1 MATFTLSG
9 LLRRIRGNYA
19 TIPNYLEMELRYM
32 DAGERGPKAPT
43 LGQGTPGY
51 HSHVI
56 YIVMSS
62 ITTSIIVTPSRRSVE
77 RTCDDLAIVVL
88 VAVGLIASL
97 TFRDYGLGWDDY
109 THAEYAD
116 LLLRMYGSGFKD
128 TGALSF
134 ANLYMY
140 GGGFDMAAALLHK
153 VIPLE
158 LFETRRLLGA
168 IVGLIGLAVTWRLGR
183 RVGGPLAG
191 LAALLLLALCPTF
204 YGHMFMNPKDAP
216 FAVAMVILTLGLV
229 RLAEEYP
236 QPSPRTILI
245 VGLGAGLSI
254 GSRILGGLGL
264 IYALVG
270 FVPLL
275 AAEVRNQG
283 AREATRRFIH
293 VAYVLLPSLI
303 LGYLIMGLIWP
314 WSIMEPGNPF
324 GALNYFS
331 HFFEKPWKEMFDG
344 ALVSVPDMPWSYLPT
359 LFALQLPE
367 VLLGLA
373 IVGAV
378 GALVALTRG
387 DVPARRK
394 TILLIVTLAATLPL
408 ATAMAKRPALYN
420 GIRHFIFV
428 IPPMTVLAGTAF
440 AWGMDWLKENRRHW
454 QPAAVAI
461 FAFGLLLPLSEMI
474 RLHPYEY
481 THFNHI
487 AGTVRGADDLYMLDY
502 WGLALKQASDGLREQ
517 LAERQ
522 EAAPAGRKWKVAVC
536 GPQRPAQVALG
547 PDFTIGWDSHAA
559 DFAMTLGEFYC
570 KGLLAP
576 VMVEIKRDD
585 VVFARVYDIRGRSIS
600 SLLAIPAP

>member
-1 MATFTLSG
+1 
-9 LLRRIRGNYA
+9 
-19 TIPNYLEMELRYM
+19 
-32 DAGERGPKAPT
+32 
-43 LGQGTPGY
+43 
-51 HSHVI
+51 
-56 YIVMSS
+56 MSS
-62 ITTSIIVTPSRRSVE
+62 ITTSAIDTPARRSVE
-77 RTCDDLAIVVL
+77 KTCDDLALLALVVI
-88 VAVGLIASL
+88 ALIAGL

-116 LLLRMYGSGFKD
+116 LLLRMYDSGFKD

-168 IVGLIGLAVTWRLGR
+168 IVGVIGLAVTWRLAR
-183 RVGGPLAG
+183 RIGGPLAG

-216 FAVAMVILTLGLV
+216 FAVAMIILIMGLV
-229 RLAEEYP
+229 RLIEEYP
-236 QPSPRTILI
+236 APSPRTILL
-245 VGLGAGLSI
+245 VGFGAGLSI
-254 GSRILGGLGL
+254 GCRVLGGLAL
-264 IYALVG
+264 IYAVVG
-270 FVPLL
+270 FIPLWID
-275 AAEVRNQG
+275 EFRTQG
-283 AREATRRFIH
+283 AREAAHRFAH
-293 VAYVLLPSLI
+293 VLYVLVPGLVF
-303 LGYLIMGLIWP
+303 GYLVMGLIWP
-314 WSIMEPGNPF
+314 WSIMEPGHPLE
-324 GALNYFS
+324 AVTYFS
-331 HFFEKPWKEMFDG
+331 TFFEKPWKEMFDG

-367 VLLGLA
+367 VLLILLIA
-373 IVGAV
+373 AV
-378 GALVALTRG
+378 VTTLTSLSRD
-387 DVPARRK
+387 DVPAKRK
-394 TILLIVTLAATLPL
+394 SIMLLLTLAAMLPL
-408 ATAMAKRPALYN
+408 LIAIVKRPALYN

-428 IPPMTVLAGTAF
+428 IPPMAVLGGVAF
-440 AWGMDWLKENRRHW
+440 GRSINWLGEHRRAW
-454 QPAAVAI
+454 QPAAVAV
-461 FAFGLLLPLSEMI
+461 FAFGLLLPASEMV
-474 RLHPYEY
+474 RLHPYQY

-487 AGTVRGADDLYMLDY
+487 AGTVRTADNYFMLDY

-522 EAAPAGRKWKVAVC
+522 EVPPQHRKWKVAVC

-547 PDFTIGWDSHAA
+547 PDFTIGWDATAA

-570 KGLLAP
+570 KGLNAP

>member
-1 MATFTLSG
+1 M
-9 LLRRIRGNYA
+9 R
-19 TIPNYLEMELRYM
+19 
-32 DAGERGPKAPT
+32 PKSASWAIEDTGFP
-43 LGQGTPGY
+43 
-51 HSHVI
+51 I
-56 YIVMSS
+56 AMSS
-62 ITTSIIVTPSRRSVE
+62 ITTSAIDLPSRRSVA
-77 RTCDDLAIVVL
+77 RTCDDLAIIAL
-88 VAVGLIASL
+88 AAVGLVASL

-140 GGGFDMAAALLHK
+140 GGGFDMTAALLHK

-168 IVGLIGLAVTWRLGR
+168 VVGIVGLTVTWRLGR

-216 FAVAMVILTLGLV
+216 FAVAMVILMLGLV

-236 QPSPRTILI
+236 SPSPRTILI

-254 GSRILGGLGL
+254 GSRILGGLAL
-264 IYALVG
+264 IYAIVG

-275 AAEVRNQG
+275 LDEIRAHG
-283 AREATRRFIH
+283 GREAIRRFMR
-293 VAYVLLPSLI
+293 VVYVLLPGLI
-303 LGYLIMGLIWP
+303 LGYLVMGLIWP
-314 WSIMEPGNPF
+314 WSIIEPGNPF
-324 GALNYFS
+324 QAATYFS
-331 HFFEKPWKEMFDG
+331 QFFEKPWKEMFDG

-367 VLLGLA
+367 VLLGLSIA
-373 IVGAV
+373 AVVGTV
-378 GALVALTRG
+378 VALSRA
-387 DVPARRK
+387 DVSGRRK
-394 TILLIVTLAATLPL
+394 TILLMLTLAAVLPI
-408 ATAMAKRPALYN
+408 AVAMVKRPALYN

-440 AWGMDWLKENRRHW
+440 AWGMNWLKENHRSW
-454 QPAAVAI
+454 QPAALAA
-461 FAFGLLLPLSEMI
+461 FSFGLLLPLGEMI
-474 RLHPYEY
+474 RLHPYQY

-487 AGTVRGADDLYMLDY
+487 AGTVRAADDLYMLDY
-502 WGLALKQASDGLREQ
+502 WGLAFKQASDGLREE
-517 LAERQ
+517 LTERQ
-522 EAAPAGRKWKVAVC
+522 EVPPHGRKWKVAVC

-570 KGLLAP
+570 KGLTAP

>member
-1 MATFTLSG
+1 MPGNEAQKRLSWAIGDTG
-9 LLRRIRGNYA
+9 LPIA
-19 TIPNYLEMELRYM
+19 
-32 DAGERGPKAPT
+32 
-43 LGQGTPGY
+43 
-51 HSHVI
+51 
-56 YIVMSS
+56 MSS
-62 ITTSIIVTPSRRSVE
+62 ITTSAIDTPSRRSVE
-77 RTCDDLAIVVL
+77 RTCDDLAIIVIAV
-88 VAVGLIASL
+88 VGLIASL

-128 TGALSF
+128 TAALSF

-168 IVGLIGLAVTWRLGR
+168 AVGVIGLAVTWRLGR

-216 FAVAMVILTLGLV
+216 FAVAMVMLMLGLV
-229 RLAEEYP
+229 RVAEEYP
-236 QPSPRTILI
+236 SPSPPTILI

-254 GSRILGGLGL
+254 GCRILGGL
-264 IYALVG
+264 ALVYAVAG
-270 FVPLL
+270 FVPLFL
-275 AAEVRNQG
+275 EEIRSNG
-283 AREATRRFIH
+283 AREAAHRFVH
-293 VAYVLLPSLI
+293 MALVLLPGLV
-303 LGYLIMGLIWP
+303 LGYLVMGLIWP

-324 GALNYFS
+324 HALTYFS

-367 VLLGLA
+367 VLLGLSTA
-373 IVGAV
+373 GLIGT
-378 GALVALTRG
+378 LMSLSRG
-387 DVPARRK
+387 DVTARRK
-394 TILLIVTLAATLPL
+394 SILLMLTFAATLPL
-408 ATAMAKRPALYN
+408 VIAMVKRPALYN

-428 IPPMTVLAGTAF
+428 IPPMTVLAGVTF
-440 AWGMDWLKENRRHW
+440 AWGMNWLKENHRRW
-454 QPAAVAI
+454 QPAALAV
-461 FAFGLLLPLSEMI
+461 FSFGLLLPLGEMI
-474 RLHPYEY
+474 RLHPYQY

-517 LAERQ
+517 LIERQ
-522 EAAPAGRKWKVAVC
+522 EEPPRGRKWKVAVC

-547 PDFTIGWDSHAA
+547 TDFTIGWDSHAA

-570 KGLLAP
+570 KGLTAP
-576 VMVEIKRDD
+576 ILVEIKRDD

>member
-1 MATFTLSG
+1 
-9 LLRRIRGNYA
+9 
-19 TIPNYLEMELRYM
+19 
-32 DAGERGPKAPT
+32 
-43 LGQGTPGY
+43 
-51 HSHVI
+51 
-56 YIVMSS
+56 MSS
-62 ITTSIIVTPSRRSVE
+62 ITTSAIEAPARRSVE
-77 RTCDDLAIVVL
+77 KTCDDLAFLVL
-88 VAVGLIASL
+88 GVVAVVAGL

-153 VIPLE
+153 VVPLE

-168 IVGLIGLAVTWRLGR
+168 VVGVIGLAVTWRLAR

-216 FAVAMVILTLGLV
+216 FAVAMVVLILGLV
-229 RLAEEYP
+229 RLIEEYP
-236 QPSPRTILI
+236 APSPRTILI
-245 VGLGAGLSI
+245 VGLGAGLAI
-254 GSRILGGLGL
+254 GCRVLGGLAL
-264 IYALVG
+264 IYAVIG
-270 FVPLL
+270 FIPLWIE
-275 AAEVRNQG
+275 EVRTQG
-283 AREATRRFIH
+283 AREATHRFAH
-293 VAYVLLPSLI
+293 VVYVLLPGLA
-303 LGYLIMGLIWP
+303 LGYLVMGLIWP
-314 WSIMEPGNPF
+314 WSIMEPGHPLE
-324 GALNYFS
+324 AVTYFS

-367 VLLGLA
+367 VLLALLTA
-373 IVGAV
+373 AV
-378 GALVALTRG
+378 VATFMSLSRN
-387 DVPARRK
+387 DVTAKRK
-394 TILLIVTLAATLPL
+394 TIMLMLTLAATLPL
-408 ATAMAKRPALYN
+408 VIAMVKRPALYN

-428 IPPMTVLAGTAF
+428 IPPMAVLAGVAF
-440 AWGMDWLKENRRHW
+440 ARGMDWLGENRRAW
-454 QPAAVAI
+454 QPAALAV

-474 RLHPYEY
+474 RLHPYQY

-487 AGTVRGADDLYMLDY
+487 AGTVRTADNLFMLDY

-522 EAAPAGRKWKVAVC
+522 EVPPQHRKWKVAVC

-547 PDFTIGWDSHAA
+547 PDFTIGWDSNAA

-570 KGLLAP
+570 KGLAAP

>member
-1 MATFTLSG
+1 
-9 LLRRIRGNYA
+9 
-19 TIPNYLEMELRYM
+19 
-32 DAGERGPKAPT
+32 
-43 LGQGTPGY
+43 
-51 HSHVI
+51 
-56 YIVMSS
+56 MSS
-62 ITTSIIVTPSRRSVE
+62 ITTSGIELPLRRSME
-77 RTCDDLAIVVL
+77 RTCDDLAMLVL
-88 VAVGLIASL
+88 VVVGIIASF

-116 LLLRMYGSGFKD
+116 LLLRMYGSGFRD

-153 VIPLE
+153 IIPLE

-168 IVGLIGLAVTWRLGR
+168 IVGVIGLAVTWRLGR
-183 RVGGPLAG
+183 RVAGPLAG

-216 FAVAMVILTLGLV
+216 FAVAMVVLMLGLV
-229 RLAEEYP
+229 RLVEEYP
-236 QPSPRTILI
+236 SPSPRTILI

-254 GSRILGGLGL
+254 GSRILGGLAL
-264 IYALVG
+264 VYALIG

-275 AAEVRNQG
+275 IDEVRSQG
-283 AREATRRFIH
+283 AREAAHRFAH
-293 VAYVLLPSLI
+293 VLHVLLPGLI
-303 LGYLIMGLIWP
+303 LGYLVMGLIWP
-314 WSIMEPGNPF
+314 WSIMEPANPF
-324 GALNYFS
+324 HALTYFS
-331 HFFEKPWKEMFDG
+331 SFFEKPWKEMFDG

-367 VLLGLA
+367 VLLALA
-373 IVGAV
+373 IAGGAI
-378 GALVALTRG
+378 AMTSLSRT

-394 TILLIVTLAATLPL
+394 TILLMLTMAATLPL
-408 ATAMAKRPALYN
+408 LIAMVKRPALYN

-428 IPPMTVLAGTAF
+428 IPPMAVLGGAAF
-440 AWGMDWLKENRRHW
+440 ASLMEWLRVNHRGA
-454 QPAAVAI
+454 QAAAVAI
-461 FAFGLLLPLSEMI
+461 FSFGLMLPLAEMI
-474 RLHPYEY
+474 RLHPYQY

-487 AGTVRGADDLYMLDY
+487 AGTVRAADDRFMLDY
-502 WGLALKQASDGLREQ
+502 WGLALKQASDALREE
-517 LAERQ
+517 LIERQ
-522 EAAPAGRKWKVAVC
+522 ESPPQGRKWKVAVC

-570 KGLLAP
+570 KGLTAP
-576 VMVEIKRDD
+576 VIAEIKRDD

-600 SLLAIPAP
+600 GLLSIPAP

>member
-1 MATFTLSG
+1 
-9 LLRRIRGNYA
+9 
-19 TIPNYLEMELRYM
+19 
-32 DAGERGPKAPT
+32 
-43 LGQGTPGY
+43 
-51 HSHVI
+51 
-56 YIVMSS
+56 MSS
-62 ITTSIIVTPSRRSVE
+62 ITTSAIDTPSRRSVE
-77 RTCDDLAIVVL
+77 RTCDDLAVVVL
-88 VAVGLIASL
+88 AAVALIAGL

-116 LLLRMYGSGFKD
+116 LLLRMFGSGFKD
-128 TGALSF
+128 THALSF

-140 GGGFDMAAALLHK
+140 GGGFDMVAALLHK

-168 IVGLIGLAVTWRLGR
+168 IVGVIGLAVTWRLGR
-183 RVGGPLAG
+183 RIGGPLAG

-216 FAVAMVILTLGLV
+216 FAVAMVILMLGLV

-254 GSRILGGLGL
+254 GSRILGGLAL
-264 IYALVG
+264 VYALAG
-270 FVPLL
+270 FVPLFVD
-275 AAEVRNQG
+275 EIRSHG
-283 AREATRRFIH
+283 AREAGRRFLH
-293 VAYVLLPSLI
+293 VLYVLMPGLV
-303 LGYLIMGLIWP
+303 LGYLVMGLIWP
-314 WSIMEPGNPF
+314 WSIMEADNPF
-324 GALNYFS
+324 QALTYFS

-367 VLLGLA
+367 VLLGLSIA
-373 IVGAV
+373 GVIGAFV
-378 GALVALTRG
+378 VLPRG
-387 DVPARRK
+387 DVTARRK
-394 TILLIVTLAATLPL
+394 TILLMLMLAATLPL
-408 ATAMAKRPALYN
+408 LIAMVKRPALYN

-428 IPPMTVLAGTAF
+428 IPPMTALAGTAF
-440 AWGMDWLKENRRHW
+440 AWGLNWLRDNRRSW
-454 QPAAVAI
+454 QPAAVAL
-461 FAFGLLLPLSEMI
+461 FAFGLLLPLGEMI
-474 RLHPYEY
+474 RLHPYQY

-487 AGTVRGADDLYMLDY
+487 AGTVREADDRYMLDY
-502 WGLALKQASDGLREQ
+502 WGLALKQASDGLREEI
-517 LAERQ
+517 AERQ
-522 EAAPAGRKWKVAVC
+522 ETPPKGRKWKVAVC

-570 KGLLAP
+570 KGLTAP
-576 VMVEIKRDD
+576 VLVEIKRDD

>member
-1 MATFTLSG
+1 
-9 LLRRIRGNYA
+9 
-19 TIPNYLEMELRYM
+19 
-32 DAGERGPKAPT
+32 
-43 LGQGTPGY
+43 
-51 HSHVI
+51 
-56 YIVMSS
+56 
-62 ITTSIIVTPSRRSVE
+62 
-77 RTCDDLAIVVL
+77 
-88 VAVGLIASL
+88 LI
-97 TFRDYGLGWDDY
+97 
-109 THAEYAD
+109 
-116 LLLRMYGSGFKD
+116 
-128 TGALSF
+128 
-134 ANLYMY
+134 
-140 GGGFDMAAALLHK
+140 
-153 VIPLE
+153 
-158 LFETRRLLGA
+158 
-168 IVGLIGLAVTWRLGR
+168 
-183 RVGGPLAG
+183 
-191 LAALLLLALCPTF
+191 
-204 YGHMFMNPKDAP
+204 
-216 FAVAMVILTLGLV
+216 
-229 RLAEEYP
+229 
-236 QPSPRTILI
+236 Q
-245 VGLGAGLSI
+245 
-254 GSRILGGLGL
+254 
-264 IYALVG
+264 
-270 FVPLL
+270 
-275 AAEVRNQG
+275 
-283 AREATRRFIH
+283 
-293 VAYVLLPSLI
+293 VAYALLPSLI
-303 LGYLIMGLIWP
+303 LGYLIMGLLWP
-314 WSIMEPGNPF
+314 WSIMQPGNPF

-344 ALVSVPDMPWSYLPT
+344 ALVLVPDMPWSYLPT

-373 IVGAV
+373 IAGVAGT
-378 GALVALTRG
+378 LVALTRG

-408 ATAMAKRPALYN
+408 AIAMAKRPALYN

-440 AWGMDWLKENRRHW
+440 AWGMQWLRENRRHW
-454 QPAAVAI
+454 QPAAVVV
-461 FAFGLLLPLSEMI
+461 FSFGLLLPLSEMI

-522 EAAPAGRKWKVAVC
+522 EAAPQGRKWKVAVC

-576 VMVEIKRDD
+576 VMVEIKRDG

>member
-1 MATFTLSG
+1 
-9 LLRRIRGNYA
+9 
-19 TIPNYLEMELRYM
+19 
-32 DAGERGPKAPT
+32 
-43 LGQGTPGY
+43 
-51 HSHVI
+51 
-56 YIVMSS
+56 MSS
-62 ITTSIIVTPSRRSVE
+62 ITTSAIDTPARRSME
-77 RTCDDLAIVVL
+77 RTCDDLAVIVL
-88 VAVGLIASL
+88 GAVALIAGL

-116 LLLRMYGSGFKD
+116 LLLRMYGSGFRD

-168 IVGLIGLAVTWRLGR
+168 VVGVIGLAVTWRLGR

-191 LAALLLLALCPTF
+191 LATLLLLALCPTF

-216 FAVAMVILTLGLV
+216 FAVAMVVLILGLV

-245 VGLGAGLSI
+245 VGFGAGLSI
-254 GSRILGGLGL
+254 GCRILGGLAL
-264 IYALVG
+264 IYAVAG

-275 AAEVRNQG
+275 LEEYRTQG
-283 AREATRRFIH
+283 AREAAHRFAH
-293 VAYVLLPSLI
+293 VVYVLMPGLVF
-303 LGYLIMGLIWP
+303 GYLVMGLIWP
-314 WSIMEPGNPF
+314 WSIMEPGHPF
-324 GALNYFS
+324 EALTYFS

-367 VLLGLA
+367 VLLAL
-373 IVGAV
+373 
-378 GALVALTRG
+378 LVAGGVGTIMSLSRP
-387 DVPARRK
+387 DVPGRRK
-394 TILLIVTLAATLPL
+394 TVLLMLTLAAMLPL
-408 ATAMAKRPALYN
+408 VIAMVKRPALYN

-428 IPPMTVLAGTAF
+428 IPPMTVLAGLAF
-440 AWGMDWLKENRRHW
+440 ARGMDRLRDNRRSW
-454 QPAAVAI
+454 QPVALAV
-461 FAFGLLLPLSEMI
+461 FAFGLLLPLGEMI
-474 RLHPYEY
+474 RLHPYQY

-487 AGTVRGADDLYMLDY
+487 AGTVRAADDLFMLDY
-502 WGLALKQASDGLREQ
+502 WGLALKQASDGLREE
-517 LAERQ
+517 LTERQ
-522 EAAPAGRKWKVAVC
+522 EVAPRGRKWKVAVC

-547 PDFTIGWDSHAA
+547 PDFTIGWDSHSA

-570 KGLLAP
+570 KGLTAP
-576 VMVEIKRDD
+576 VLVEIKRDD

-600 SLLAIPAP
+600 SLLSIPAP

>member
-1 MATFTLSG
+1 M
-9 LLRRIRGNYA
+9 
-19 TIPNYLEMELRYM
+19 
-32 DAGERGPKAPT
+32 
-43 LGQGTPGY
+43 
-51 HSHVI
+51 
-56 YIVMSS
+56 
-62 ITTSIIVTPSRRSVE
+62 E
-77 RTCDDLAIVVL
+77 RTCDDLAIL
-88 VAVGLIASL
+88 ALAAVGVIATL

-116 LLLRMYGSGFKD
+116 LLLKMYGSGFKD

-168 IVGLIGLAVTWRLGR
+168 VVGIIGLAVTWRLGR

-191 LAALLLLALCPTF
+191 LAALLLLALCPTY

-216 FAVAMVILTLGLV
+216 FAVAMVILMLGLV

-236 QPSPRTILI
+236 APSPRTILI
-245 VGLGAGLSI
+245 VGLGAGLSL
-254 GSRILGGLGL
+254 GSRVLGGLAL
-264 IYALVG
+264 LYALIG

-275 AAEVRNQG
+275 AEEIRSQG
-283 AREATRRFIH
+283 MREAVRRFAH
-293 VAYVLLPSLI
+293 VVYVLLPGLV

-314 WSIMEPGNPF
+314 WSIIEFGNPF
-324 GALNYFS
+324 RALTYFS

-367 VLLGLA
+367 VLLALFIGGG
-373 IVGAV
+373 GAT
-378 GALVALTRG
+378 LVLLSRRE
-387 DVPARRK
+387 VPARRK
-394 TILLIVTLAATLPL
+394 TILLMLMTAATLPL
-408 ATAMAKRPALYN
+408 LIAMVKRPALYN

-428 IPPMTVLAGTAF
+428 IPPMTILAGVAF
-440 AWGMDWLKENRRHW
+440 GWSMDWLRDNHRNW

-461 FAFGLLLPLSEMI
+461 FAFGLMLPLTEMI
-474 RLHPYEY
+474 RLHPYQY

-487 AGTVRGADDLYMLDY
+487 AGTVREADDRFMLDY
-502 WGLALKQASDGLREQ
+502 WGLAFKQASDGLREK
-517 LAERQ
+517 LNERQ
-522 EAAPAGRKWKVAVC
+522 EVPPQDRKWKVAVC

-570 KGLLAP
+570 KGLTAP

>member
-1 MATFTLSG
+1 MPGNEAQKRHRWAIGDTG
-9 LLRRIRGNYA
+9 LPIA
-19 TIPNYLEMELRYM
+19 
-32 DAGERGPKAPT
+32 
-43 LGQGTPGY
+43 
-51 HSHVI
+51 
-56 YIVMSS
+56 MSS
-62 ITTSIIVTPSRRSVE
+62 ITTSIIDTPARRSVE

-88 VAVGLIASL
+88 AAVGLVASL

-168 IVGLIGLAVTWRLGR
+168 VVGVIGLAVTWRLGR

-191 LAALLLLALCPTF
+191 LATLLLLALCPTF
-204 YGHMFMNPKDAP
+204 YGHMFINPKDAP
-216 FAVAMVILTLGLV
+216 FAVAMVILMLGLV

-236 QPSPRTILI
+236 SPSPSTVLI
-245 VGLGAGLSI
+245 VGVGAGLSL
-254 GSRILGGLGL
+254 GSRVLGGLAL
-264 IYALVG
+264 LYALIG
-270 FVPLL
+270 FVPLF
-275 AAEVRNQG
+275 AEEIRIQG
-283 AREATRRFIH
+283 APASLRRFAH
-293 VAYVLLPSLI
+293 VLYLLLPSLV

-314 WSIMEPGNPF
+314 WSVIEPGNPF
-324 GALNYFS
+324 RALTYFS
-331 HFFEKPWKEMFDG
+331 SFFEKPWKEMFDG

-367 VLLGLA
+367 VLLGLLA
-373 IVGAV
+373 AGVV
-378 GALVALTRG
+378 GALISLSRS
-387 DVPARRK
+387 DVTARRK
-394 TILLIVTLAATLPL
+394 TILLMLTTAATLPVL
-408 ATAMAKRPALYN
+408 IAMVKRPALYN

-428 IPPMTVLAGTAF
+428 IPPMAVLAGTAF
-440 AWGMDWLKENRRHW
+440 AGGMNWLGDNRRNW

-461 FAFGLLLPLSEMI
+461 FAFGLLLPLTEMI
-474 RLHPYEY
+474 RLHPYQY

-487 AGTVRGADDLYMLDY
+487 AGTVRAADDRYMLDY
-502 WGLALKQASDGLREQ
+502 WGLALKQASDGLRDE
-517 LAERQ
+517 LDERQ
-522 EAAPAGRKWKVAVC
+522 ESPPHGRKWKVAVC

-570 KGLLAP
+570 KGLTAP

>member
-1 MATFTLSG
+1 
-9 LLRRIRGNYA
+9 
-19 TIPNYLEMELRYM
+19 
-32 DAGERGPKAPT
+32 
-43 LGQGTPGY
+43 
-51 HSHVI
+51 
-56 YIVMSS
+56 MSS
-62 ITTSIIVTPSRRSVE
+62 ITTSVIDTPTRRSVE
-77 RTCDDLAIVVL
+77 RTCDDLAIFVL
-88 VAVGLIASL
+88 AAVALIASL

-168 IVGLIGLAVTWRLGR
+168 VVGVIGLAVTWRLGR

-191 LAALLLLALCPTF
+191 LVALLLLALCPTF

-216 FAVAMVILTLGLV
+216 FAVAMVILMLGLV

-236 QPSPRTILI
+236 RPSPRTVLI

-254 GSRILGGLGL
+254 GSRVLGGLAL
-264 IYALVG
+264 VYALVG
-270 FVPLL
+270 FVPLFL
-275 AAEVRNQG
+275 EEIHTHS
-283 AREATRRFIH
+283 AREAAHRLLH
-293 VAYVLLPSLI
+293 VVYVLVPGLI
-303 LGYLIMGLIWP
+303 IGYLAMGLIWP
-314 WSIMEPGNPF
+314 WSIMQPGNPLQ
-324 GALNYFS
+324 AATYFS

-367 VLLGLA
+367 VLLGLLTA
-373 IVGAV
+373 GVVGTFMS
-378 GALVALTRG
+378 LSRSN
-387 DVPARRK
+387 VPGRRK
-394 TILLIVTLAATLPL
+394 TILLMLTLAAMLPL
-408 ATAMAKRPALYN
+408 LIAMLKRPALYN

-440 AWGMDWLKENRRHW
+440 ARGMTWLKENRRSW
-454 QPAAVAI
+454 QPAAMAV
-461 FAFGLLLPLSEMI
+461 FSFGLLLPLGEMI
-474 RLHPYEY
+474 RLHPYQY

-487 AGTVRGADDLYMLDY
+487 AGTVRAADDLYMLDY
-502 WGLALKQASDGLREQ
+502 WGLALKQASDGLRDEIN
-517 LAERQ
+517 ERQ
-522 EAAPAGRKWKVAVC
+522 EVPPHGRKWKVAVC

-570 KGLLAP
+570 KGLTAP

-600 SLLAIPAP
+600 SLLSIPAP

>member
-1 MATFTLSG
+1 
-9 LLRRIRGNYA
+9 
-19 TIPNYLEMELRYM
+19 
-32 DAGERGPKAPT
+32 
-43 LGQGTPGY
+43 
-51 HSHVI
+51 
-56 YIVMSS
+56 MSS
-62 ITTSIIVTPSRRSVE
+62 ITTSAIDTPLGRSME
-77 RTCDDLAIVVL
+77 RTCDDLAILVL
-88 VAVGLIASL
+88 AVVGLIASL

-153 VIPLE
+153 IIPLE

-168 IVGLIGLAVTWRLGR
+168 IVGVIGLAVTWRLGR
-183 RVGGPLAG
+183 RVAGPLAG

-216 FAVAMVILTLGLV
+216 FAVAMAILMLGLV
-229 RLAEEYP
+229 RLVEEYP
-236 QPSPRTILI
+236 SPSPRTILI

-254 GSRILGGLGL
+254 GSRILGGLAL
-264 IYALVG
+264 LYAVIG
-270 FVPLL
+270 FVPLFVD
-275 AAEVRNQG
+275 EVRSHG
-283 AREATRRFIH
+283 AREAARRFAH
-293 VAYVLLPSLI
+293 VVHLLLPGLI
-303 LGYLIMGLIWP
+303 LGYLVMGLIWP

-324 GALNYFS
+324 HALTYFS

-367 VLLGLA
+367 VLLGLGIA
-373 IVGAV
+373 GVVI
-378 GALVALTRG
+378 ALTSLSRT
-387 DVPARRK
+387 DISPRRK
-394 TILLIVTLAATLPL
+394 TILLMLTLAATLPL
-408 ATAMAKRPALYN
+408 LVAMVKRPALYN

-428 IPPMTVLAGTAF
+428 IPPMAVLGGVAF
-440 AWGMDWLKENRRHW
+440 TWLMDWLRVNHRGA
-454 QPAAVAI
+454 QAAAMAV
-461 FAFGLLLPLSEMI
+461 FSFGLMLPLAEMI
-474 RLHPYEY
+474 RLHPYQY
-481 THFNHI
+481 THFNYI

-502 WGLALKQASDGLREQ
+502 WGLALKQASDALREEIV
-517 LAERQ
+517 ERQ
-522 EAAPAGRKWKVAVC
+522 ESPPHGRKWKVAVC

-570 KGLLAP
+570 KGLTAP
-576 VMVEIKRDD
+576 LIAEIKRDD

>member
-1 MATFTLSG
+1 MPGNEAQKRESWATRG
-9 LLRRIRGNYA
+9 RRVTN
-19 TIPNYLEMELRYM
+19 
-32 DAGERGPKAPT
+32 
-43 LGQGTPGY
+43 
-51 HSHVI
+51 S
-56 YIVMSS
+56 MSS
-62 ITTSIIVTPSRRSVE
+62 ITTSTIDTPVRRSVE
-77 RTCDDLAIVVL
+77 RTCDDLAILVL
-88 VAVGLIASL
+88 AAVGLIASL

-116 LLLRMYGSGFKD
+116 LLLKMYGSGFKD

-168 IVGLIGLAVTWRLGR
+168 VVGIIGLAVTWRLGR

-216 FAVAMVILTLGLV
+216 FAVAMVILMLGLV

-236 QPSPRTILI
+236 APSARTILI
-245 VGLGAGLSI
+245 IGLGAGLSI
-254 GSRILGGLGL
+254 GSRILGGLAL
-264 IYALVG
+264 IYAVVG
-270 FVPLL
+270 FVPLFL
-275 AAEVRNQG
+275 EEIHTQG
-283 AREATRRFIH
+283 TRQAIRRFAH
-293 VAYVLLPSLI
+293 VLYVLLPGLV

-324 GALNYFS
+324 RALTYFS

-367 VLLGLA
+367 VLLGLLIA
-373 IVGAV
+373 GIIGTVVSLSRPA
-378 GALVALTRG
+378 
-387 DVPARRK
+387 VPARRK
-394 TILLIVTLAATLPL
+394 TILLTLTLAATLPL
-408 ATAMAKRPALYN
+408 LIAMVKRPALYN

-428 IPPMTVLAGTAF
+428 IPPMTVLAGVAF
-440 AWGMDWLKENRRHW
+440 AWGMNWLKDNRRSW
-454 QPAAVAI
+454 QPAAVAV

-474 RLHPYEY
+474 RLHPYQY

-487 AGTVRGADDLYMLDY
+487 AGTVRAADDLYMLDY
-502 WGLALKQASDGLREQ
+502 WGLAFKQASDGLREE
-517 LAERQ
+517 LDERH
-522 EAAPAGRKWKVAVC
+522 ETAPKGRKWKVAVC

-570 KGLLAP
+570 KGLTAP

>member
-1 MATFTLSG
+1 
-9 LLRRIRGNYA
+9 
-19 TIPNYLEMELRYM
+19 
-32 DAGERGPKAPT
+32 
-43 LGQGTPGY
+43 
-51 HSHVI
+51 
-56 YIVMSS
+56 MSS
-62 ITTSIIVTPSRRSVE
+62 ITTSAIDTPARRSVE
-77 RTCDDLAIVVL
+77 KTCDDLAILVL
-88 VAVGLIASL
+88 GVVAVIAGL

-153 VIPLE
+153 IVPLE
-158 LFETRRLLGA
+158 LFETRRLVGA
-168 IVGLIGLAVTWRLGR
+168 IVGVIGLAVTWRLAR

-216 FAVAMVILTLGLV
+216 FAVAMVILIMGLV

-236 QPSPRTILI
+236 APSPRTVLI
-245 VGLGAGLSI
+245 VGFGAGLSL
-254 GSRILGGLGL
+254 GCRVLGGLAL
-264 IYALVG
+264 IYAAIG
-270 FVPLL
+270 FIPLWID
-275 AAEVRNQG
+275 ECRKQG
-283 AREATRRFIH
+283 TGEALRRFAH
-293 VAYVLLPSLI
+293 VVYVLLPGLVF
-303 LGYLIMGLIWP
+303 GYLVMGLIWP
-314 WSIMEPGNPF
+314 WSIMEPGHPLE
-324 GALNYFS
+324 AVTYFS

-367 VLLGLA
+367 VLLVLLIA
-373 IVGAV
+373 AV
-378 GALVALTRG
+378 VIALTSLSRKE
-387 DVPARRK
+387 VPARRK
-394 TILLIVTLAATLPL
+394 TVMLMLTLAAMLPL
-408 ATAMAKRPALYN
+408 VIAMVKRPALYN

-428 IPPMTVLAGTAF
+428 IPPMTVLAGVAF
-440 AWGMDWLKENRRHW
+440 ARGVDWLGENRRAW
-454 QPAAVAI
+454 QPAALAV

-474 RLHPYEY
+474 RLHPYQY

-487 AGTVRGADDLYMLDY
+487 AGTVRTADNYFMLDY

-522 EAAPAGRKWKVAVC
+522 EVPPQDRKWKVAVC

-547 PDFTIGWDSHAA
+547 PDFTIGWDSTGA

-570 KGLLAP
+570 KGLAAP
-576 VMVEIKRDD
+576 VLVEIKRDD
-585 VVFARVYDIRGRSIS
+585 VVFDRVYDIRGRSIS
-600 SLLAIPAP
+600 SLLTIPAP

>member
-1 MATFTLSG
+1 
-9 LLRRIRGNYA
+9 
-19 TIPNYLEMELRYM
+19 
-32 DAGERGPKAPT
+32 
-43 LGQGTPGY
+43 
-51 HSHVI
+51 
-56 YIVMSS
+56 MSS
-62 ITTSIIVTPSRRSVE
+62 ITTSAFEAPARRSME
-77 RTCDDLAIVVL
+77 KTCDDLAFLVL
-88 VAVGLIASL
+88 GVVAVVAGL

-153 VIPLE
+153 IIPLE

-168 IVGLIGLAVTWRLGR
+168 IVGVIGLAVTWRLAR

-216 FAVAMVILTLGLV
+216 FAVAMVILIMGLV
-229 RLAEEYP
+229 RLMEEYP
-236 QPSPRTILI
+236 APSPRTILI

-254 GSRILGGLGL
+254 GCRVLGGLAL
-264 IYALVG
+264 IYAVVG
-270 FVPLL
+270 FAPLWIEEL
-275 AAEVRNQG
+275 RKQG
-283 AREATRRFIH
+283 AREATHRFAH
-293 VAYVLLPSLI
+293 VIYVLLPGLVF
-303 LGYLIMGLIWP
+303 GYLVMGLIWP
-314 WSIMEPGNPF
+314 WSIMEPGHPF
-324 GALNYFS
+324 EAVTYFS

-367 VLLGLA
+367 VLLVLLTAA
-373 IVGAV
+373 IVITFMS
-378 GALVALTRG
+378 LSRTE
-387 DVPARRK
+387 VPAKRK
-394 TILLIVTLAATLPL
+394 SIMLMLTLAATLPL
-408 ATAMAKRPALYN
+408 VIAMVKRPALYN

-428 IPPMTVLAGTAF
+428 IPPMAVLAGVAF
-440 AWGMDWLKENRRHW
+440 ARGMDWLGENRRAW
-454 QPAAVAI
+454 QPAALAV
-461 FAFGLLLPLSEMI
+461 FAFGLLLPFSEMI
-474 RLHPYEY
+474 RLHPYQY

-487 AGTVRGADDLYMLDY
+487 AGTVRTADNFFMLDY

-522 EAAPAGRKWKVAVC
+522 EVPPQHRKWKVAVC

-547 PDFTIGWDSHAA
+547 PDFTIGWDSNAA

-570 KGLLAP
+570 KGLTAP

>member
-1 MATFTLSG
+1 
-9 LLRRIRGNYA
+9 
-19 TIPNYLEMELRYM
+19 
-32 DAGERGPKAPT
+32 
-43 LGQGTPGY
+43 
-51 HSHVI
+51 
-56 YIVMSS
+56 MSS
-62 ITTSIIVTPSRRSVE
+62 ITTSALDTPSRRSME
-77 RTCDDLAIVVL
+77 RTWDDAAILAL
-88 VAVGLIASL
+88 AGVGLVASL

-168 IVGLIGLAVTWRLGR
+168 IVGIIGLGVTWRLGR

-216 FAVAMVILTLGLV
+216 FAVAMVILMLGLV

-236 QPSPRTILI
+236 HPSPRTVLI
-245 VGLGAGLSI
+245 IGLGAGFSM
-254 GSRILGGLGL
+254 GSRILGGLAL
-264 IYALVG
+264 LYALVG
-270 FVPLL
+270 FMPMLI
-275 AAEVRNQG
+275 EEIRTHG
-283 AREATRRFIH
+283 AREALRRF
-293 VAYVLLPSLI
+293 AQMSYALLPGLI

-314 WSIMEPGNPF
+314 WSIIEPGHPF
-324 GALNYFS
+324 QAVTYFS

-367 VLLGLA
+367 VLL
-373 IVGAV
+373 
-378 GALVALTRG
+378 ALTIAAIIATILTLPRN

-394 TILLIVTLAATLPL
+394 TIFLMLTLGAVLPI
-408 ATAMAKRPALYN
+408 ATAILKRPALYN

-428 IPPMTVLAGTAF
+428 IPPMTVLAGFAF
-440 AWGMDWLKENRRHW
+440 ARGMDWLKENRRSW
-454 QPAAVAI
+454 QPAALVV
-461 FAFGLLLPLSEMI
+461 FSFGLLLPLGEMI
-474 RLHPYEY
+474 RLHPYQY
-481 THFNHI
+481 TFFNHI
-487 AGTVRGADDLYMLDY
+487 AGTVRGADDRYMLDY
-502 WGLALKQASDGLREQ
+502 WGLAFKQASDGLHEEIE
-517 LAERQ
+517 ERH
-522 EAAPAGRKWKVAVC
+522 ETPPAGRKWKVAVC

-570 KGLLAP
+570 KGLTAP
-576 VMVEIKRDD
+576 VLVEIKRDD

-600 SLLAIPAP
+600 SLLSIPAP

>member
-1 MATFTLSG
+1 
-9 LLRRIRGNYA
+9 
-19 TIPNYLEMELRYM
+19 
-32 DAGERGPKAPT
+32 
-43 LGQGTPGY
+43 
-51 HSHVI
+51 
-56 YIVMSS
+56 MSS
-62 ITTSIIVTPSRRSVE
+62 ITTTVTETPAQRSAE
-77 RTCDDLAIVVL
+77 RTCDDLAILVL
-88 VAVGLIASL
+88 AAVSLIAAL

-128 TGALSF
+128 TAALSF

-168 IVGLIGLAVTWRLGR
+168 VVGVIGLAVTWRLGR
-183 RVGGPLAG
+183 RVGGPVAG
-191 LAALLLLALCPTF
+191 LAALLLLALCPIY

-216 FAVAMVILTLGLV
+216 FAVAMVILMMGLV

-236 QPSPRTILI
+236 APSPRTILI

-254 GSRILGGLGL
+254 GSRVLGGLGL
-264 IYALVG
+264 VYALLG

-275 AAEVRNQG
+275 IEESRTQG
-283 AREATRRFIH
+283 AREALRRFVH
-293 VAYVLLPSLI
+293 VLYTLLPGLAV
-303 LGYLIMGLIWP
+303 GYLIMGLIWP
-314 WSIMEPGNPF
+314 WSIIQFANPF
-324 GALNYFS
+324 HALTYFS

-367 VLLGLA
+367 VLLALSIAGV
-373 IVGAV
+373 IGAV
-378 GALVALTRG
+378 VVLPRN
-387 DVPARRK
+387 DVTARRK
-394 TILLIVTLAATLPL
+394 TILLMLMLAATLPI
-408 ATAMAKRPALYN
+408 AVAMVKRPALYN
-420 GIRHFIFV
+420 GIRHFVFV
-428 IPPMTVLAGTAF
+428 IPPMTVLAGLAF
-440 AWGMDWLKENRRHW
+440 AWGMNWLKDNRRSW
-454 QPAAVAI
+454 QPAALAVFI
-461 FAFGLLLPLSEMI
+461 FGLLLPLGEMI
-474 RLHPYEY
+474 RLHPYQY

-487 AGTVRGADDLYMLDY
+487 AGTVRGADDRFMLDY
-502 WGLALKQASDGLREQ
+502 WGLAFKQASDALHEQ
-517 LAERQ
+517 LAEKH
-522 EAAPAGRKWKVAVC
+522 EAPPHGHKWKVAVC

-570 KGLLAP
+570 KGLSAP

-600 SLLAIPAP
+600 SLLSIPAP